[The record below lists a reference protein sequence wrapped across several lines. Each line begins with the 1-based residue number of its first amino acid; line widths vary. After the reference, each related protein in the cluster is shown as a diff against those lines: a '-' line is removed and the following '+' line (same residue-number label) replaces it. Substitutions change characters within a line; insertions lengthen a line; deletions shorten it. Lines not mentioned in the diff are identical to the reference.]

1 MTAPAK
7 TRVPLDVGTIHFI
20 GIGGIGMSGIAEIM
34 HNLGYKVQGS
44 DVADNA
50 NVKRLR
56 KMGIP
61 ITVGHT
67 ADNLSDVHV
76 VVYSSAVKS
85 GNPEFDAARARSI
98 PLVRRAEMLA
108 EIMRLKSC
116 VAIAGTNGKTT
127 TTTMVSALLDAG
139 GLDPTIVNGGI
150 INQYGTNARLGTG
163 EWVVVEADESDGTF
177 LKLPMTVAVV
187 TNADPDH
194 LDFYGT
200 FDKMRD
206 AFQRFV
212 ENVPFYGFAVLCI
225 DHPEVQAMVGRI
237 EDRRLITYGFNP
249 QADIRAVN
257 LSFANGASHFDVV
270 ITDRRSGEQTR
281 LDGLTLPM
289 PGEHNV
295 QNALAAITVAREIG
309 VTDQTIRKALTDFRG
324 VGRRFTKVGEWKGAS
339 IIDDYAHNPF
349 KIAAALKAARQAYA
363 GPIVAIVQPHRY
375 TRLRDTFEQFAQ
387 CLNDA
392 DIAIIAPVYAA
403 GENPIEGI
411 NRDTYAEAVRA
422 HGHRDVRT
430 IESAEDLPAL
440 LAALENNLAGGAIV
454 FLGAGSITQWAH
466 GLEAVMKSREAQ

>member
-1 MTAPAK
+1 MKPVQ
-7 TRVPLDVGTIHFI
+7 TRVPLDIGPIHFI

-44 DVADNA
+44 DVAENA
-50 NVKRLR
+50 SVKRL
-56 KMGIP
+56 KGMGLKIA
-61 ITVGHT
+61 IGH
-67 ADNLSDVHV
+67 AAENLKDAHA
-76 VVYSSAVKS
+76 VVYSSAVKP
-85 GNPEFDAARARSI
+85 GNIEFEEARKLNL

-127 TTTMVSALLDAG
+127 TTTMVAALLDAG
-139 GLDPTIVNGGI
+139 DLDPTVVNGGI
-150 INQYGTNARLGTG
+150 INAYGTNARLGAG
-163 EWVVVEADESDGTF
+163 DWVVVEADESDGTF
-177 LKLPMTVAVV
+177 LRLPSTVAVV

-237 EDRRLITYGFNP
+237 EDRRIVTYGLSP
-249 QADIRAVN
+249 QADVRATNV
-257 LSFANGASHFDVV
+257 SFSEGVSHFDVIV
-270 ITDRRSGEQTR
+270 TDRRRNVETR
-281 LDGLTLPM
+281 LEQMCLPM

-295 QNALAAITVAREIG
+295 QNALAAITVARELRVGDEKIREALRKFGG
-309 VTDQTIRKALTDFRG
+309 VN
-324 VGRRFTKVGEWKGAS
+324 RRFTKVGEWNGTA

-363 GPIVAIVQPHRY
+363 GPVIAVVQPHRY
-375 TRLRDTFEQFAQ
+375 TRLRDTWEQFCS

-392 DIAIIAPVYAA
+392 DVAIIAPVYPA
-403 GENPIEGI
+403 GEQPIEGI
-411 NRDTYAEAVRA
+411 DRDTYAEALRS
-422 HGHRDVRT
+422 HGHRNVQVIDGGMDIAGIV
-430 IESAEDLPAL
+430 AP
-440 LAALENNLAGGAIV
+440 LAKQGGAIV
-454 FLGAGSITQWAH
+454 MLGAGSISHWAH
-466 GLEAVMKSREAQ
+466 TLQAQLEGQA